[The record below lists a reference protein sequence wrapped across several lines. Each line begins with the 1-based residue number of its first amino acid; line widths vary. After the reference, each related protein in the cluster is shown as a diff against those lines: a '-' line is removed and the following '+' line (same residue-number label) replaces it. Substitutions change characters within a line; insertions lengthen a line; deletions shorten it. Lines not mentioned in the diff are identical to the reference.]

1 MSTPAGTP
9 MSTPANGNNASTIRL
24 GHGIAFRLSALV
36 LSAVGIIFVVMS
48 TATYFMAREALL
60 KTAEQNART
69 QAQGLVHRIEARLAP
84 ISRVPLGMGY
94 ELADGGLD
102 DAGIL
107 HRQRQMLLDNP
118 EIFGTAAAFEPF
130 GRNAGQEY
138 FAPYTFRAPLGI
150 THTGL
155 GGAAYRYH
163 AMDWYQ
169 IPRELGEIV
178 WSEPYFDEGGGNTLM
193 ATCSVPFFTGQGRAR
208 RVAGVVT
215 ADVSLDWL
223 KRLVASASVLDTGY
237 AWLITRNGTYV
248 THPAQGVAF
257 NETIFSRAEEHG
269 DLELRR
275 IGQDM
280 VRGGSKLVETTSLHT
295 GKPGFLVY
303 APLPST
309 GWSLGVFSPRD
320 ELLADVNSLALVSAA
335 LGGGGFLLLAGLV
348 AAIARSIT
356 RPLRRLRRAAREVAD
371 GHLDAALP
379 EVKSSDE
386 VHDLATAFADMQE
399 SLKEHIREL
408 TAATASRERIQS
420 ELRIASEIQLGI
432 LPKTFPPLPG
442 HTEFDLYAS
451 LTPAR
456 EVGGD
461 FYDFFPCGPDCFCF
475 LIGDV
480 SGKGVPAAFYM
491 AVSRT
496 LIKAVAESVAG
507 ASRRRGADRHSP
519 QHGEA
524 QRRIPNPGHILARA
538 NNGLAEDNESC
549 MFVTVFCAVLDFA
562 TGEVHYASAG
572 HNPPV
577 LLRARAAP
585 EYLPTHGDPVAGA
598 MTGVEFTTDTLTLN
612 PGDALV
618 LYTDGVT
625 EAMNPAQ
632 ELYGEARLA
641 ELLAKLDDRSVRGT
655 CQALAEDVHAF
666 ASGAE
671 QSDDITMLV
680 LRYNGMTTGDMTTGD
695 MTTGDSAAAD
705 NTTGGHT
712 TGNTTGGS
720 GRNKA

>member
-1 MSTPAGTP
+1 MSARTPVPAPPSPISAG
-9 MSTPANGNNASTIRL
+9 R
-24 GHGIAFRLSALV
+24 GIAFRLSALV
-36 LSAVGIIFVVMS
+36 LSVVGLIFVAMS
-48 TATYFMAREALL
+48 AATYFMAREALL
-60 KTAEQNART
+60 KNAEQNART
-69 QAQGLVHRIEARLAP
+69 QAQALVQRIEARLAP
-84 ISRVPLGMGY
+84 ISRVPLGLAY
-94 ELADGGLD
+94 ELGDDGLSD
-102 DAGIL
+102 EGIL
-107 HRQRQMLLDNP
+107 RRQRQMLLDNP
-118 EIFGTAAAFEPF
+118 EIFGTAAAYEPF
-130 GRNAGQEY
+130 GRHPQQEF

-150 THTGL
+150 THINL
-155 GGAAYRYH
+155 GGPGYRYH

-169 IPRELGEIV
+169 IPRELGQTI

-193 ATCSVPFFTGQGRAR
+193 ATCSVPFYQGQGAGHGEGRH
-208 RVAGVVT
+208 VAGVVT

-223 KRLVASASVLDTGY
+223 KRLVSSVNVLETGY

-248 THPAQGVAF
+248 THPEPGVAF
-257 NETIFSRAEEHG
+257 NETIFSRAEEAG
-269 DLELRR
+269 DLDLRR

-280 VRGGSKLVETTSLHT
+280 VRGGSKLVETKSLHT

-320 ELLADVNSLALVSAA
+320 ELLADVNRLALVSAG
-335 LGGGGFLLLAGLV
+335 LGGGGFLLLAALTAV
-348 AAIARSIT
+348 IARGIT
-356 RPLRRLRRAAREVAD
+356 RPLRRLCLAAREVA
-371 GHLDAALP
+371 GGRLDAPLP
-379 EVKSSDE
+379 EVASRDE
-386 VHDLATAFADMQE
+386 VFELAEAFAHMQE
-399 SLKEHIREL
+399 SLKEHIRDL
-408 TAATASRERIQS
+408 TLATATRERIQS

-432 LPKTFPPLPG
+432 LPKTFPPLPR
-442 HTEFDLYAS
+442 HAEFDLFAS

-507 ASRRRGADRHSP
+507 AGQRRGADRHHSP
-519 QHGEA
+519 LEAANLGEI

-562 TGEVHYASAG
+562 SGEVHYASAG

-577 LLRARAAP
+577 LLRAGARP

-598 MTGVEFTTDTLTLN
+598 MTGIAFTTDTLTLN
-612 PGDALV
+612 PGDALA

-625 EAMNPAQ
+625 EAMNPVQ
-632 ELYGEARLA
+632 ELYGEARLLEHLA
-641 ELLAKLDDRSVRGT
+641 EHDGLDVRAA
-655 CQALAEDVHAF
+655 CQALAADVHAF

-680 LRYNGMTTGDMTTGD
+680 LRYNGPSTANGPDTANGAATDNSSTDDSTTENRTRPGPDTT
-695 MTTGDSAAAD
+695 
-705 NTTGGHT
+705 
-712 TGNTTGGS
+712 
-720 GRNKA
+720 

>member
-1 MSTPAGTP
+1 MSTQ
-9 MSTPANGNNASTIRL
+9 NASTIRT
-24 GHGIAFRLSALV
+24 GRGIAFRLSALV
-36 LSAVGIIFVVMS
+36 LSVVGVIFVVMS
-48 TATYFMAREALL
+48 AATYFLAREALL
-60 KTAEQNART
+60 KNAEQNART
-69 QAQGLVHRIEARLAP
+69 QAEALVQRIEARLAP
-84 ISRVPLGMGY
+84 ISRVPQGLAY
-94 ELADGGLD
+94 ELEDGGLD

-107 HRQRQMLLDNP
+107 RRQRRALTDNP
-118 EIFGTAAAFEPF
+118 EIFGMAAAYEPHA
-130 GRNAGQEY
+130 RRPRQEF

-150 THTGL
+150 THTSL
-155 GGAAYRYH
+155 GGPGYRYH

-169 IPRELGEIV
+169 IPHELKEIV

-193 ATCSVPFFTGQGRAR
+193 ATCSVPFYQGQDDKR

-215 ADVSLDWL
+215 ADVSLDWI
-223 KRLVASASVLDTGY
+223 KRLVASVRVLDTGY

-248 THPAQGVAF
+248 THPAPGVAF
-257 NETIFSRAEEHG
+257 NESIFSRAEEQG

-280 VRGGSKLVETTSLHT
+280 VRGGSKLVESKSLHT

-303 APLPST
+303 APLPSI

-320 ELLADVNSLALVSAA
+320 ELLADVNRLALVSAG
-335 LGGGGFLLLAGLV
+335 LGGGGFLLLAALT

-356 RPLRRLRRAAREVAD
+356 RPLRRLCGAAREVAG

-379 EVKSSDE
+379 EVASRDE
-386 VHDLATAFADMQE
+386 VHDLANAFAHMQT
-399 SLKEHIREL
+399 SLQEHIREL
-408 TAATASRERIQS
+408 TAATASRERMQS
-420 ELRIASEIQLGI
+420 ELRIAREIQLGI
-432 LPKTFPPLPG
+432 LPKTFPPLPR
-442 HTEFDLYAS
+442 HSEFDLYAS

-475 LIGDV
+475 LVGDV

-491 AVSRT
+491 AVART

-507 ASRRRGADRHSP
+507 AGQQRESDSSGTVQRRAADSSVV
-519 QHGEA
+519 G
-524 QRRIPNPGHILARA
+524 QRRIPDPGRILERA
-538 NNGLAEDNESC
+538 NSGLAEDNESC
-549 MFVTVFCAVLDFA
+549 MFITVFCAVLDFA
-562 TGEVHYASAG
+562 SGEVHYASAG

-577 LLRARAAP
+577 LLRAGAAP

-598 MTGVEFTTDTLTLN
+598 MPGVAYATDTLHLH

-641 ELLAKLDDRSVRGT
+641 ARLALLSDRDVRAT

-666 ASGAE
+666 AGGAE

-680 LRYNGMTTGDMTTGD
+680 LRYNGLGAGGLAAGGVACGTGPSET
-695 MTTGDSAAAD
+695 
-705 NTTGGHT
+705 
-712 TGNTTGGS
+712 
-720 GRNKA
+720 

>member
-1 MSTPAGTP
+1 MSG
-9 MSTPANGNNASTIRL
+9 SNGGNNGGSNGGTAIRA
-24 GHGIAFRLSALV
+24 GRGIAFRLSALV
-36 LSAVGIIFVVMS
+36 LTAVGVIFVAMS
-48 TATYFMAREALL
+48 VATYHLAREALL
-60 KTAEQNART
+60 KNAEQNART
-69 QAQGLVHRIEARLAP
+69 QAQALVQRIEARLAP
-84 ISRVPLGMGY
+84 ISRVPLALGY
-94 ELADGGLD
+94 ELSDGLLD

-107 HRQRQMLLDNP
+107 RRQRQMLLDNP

-130 GRNAGQEY
+130 GRHPGQEY

-150 THTGL
+150 THTQL
-155 GGAAYRYH
+155 GSAAYRYH

-169 IPRELGEIV
+169 IPRELKEIV
-178 WSEPYFDEGGGNTLM
+178 WSEPYYDEGGGNTLM
-193 ATCSVPFFTGQGRAR
+193 STCSVPFYKGQGEER

-223 KRLVASASVLDTGY
+223 KRLVASVNVLDTGY

-257 NETIFSRAEEHG
+257 NESIFSRAEEHN
-269 DLELRR
+269 DPELRR

-280 VRGGSKLVETTSLHT
+280 IRGGSKLVESTSLHT

-303 APLPST
+303 APLPSI

-320 ELLADVNSLALVSAA
+320 ELLADVNRLALVSAG
-335 LGGGGFLLLAGLV
+335 LGGGGFLIIALLT
-348 AAIARSIT
+348 AAIARGIT
-356 RPLRRLRRAAREVAD
+356 GPLRRLRGAAREVAG

-379 EVKSSDE
+379 EVTSRDE
-386 VHDLATAFADMQE
+386 VHDLAMAFGNMQR
-399 SLKEHIREL
+399 SLKEHIRDL
-408 TAATASRERIQS
+408 TAATATRERIQS

-461 FYDFFPCGPDCFCF
+461 FYDFFPCGHDGFCF

-496 LIKAVAESVAG
+496 LLKAVAESVAG
-507 ASRRRGADRHSP
+507 AGRRRGADP
-519 QHGEA
+519 NGAAGA
-524 QRRIPNPGHILARA
+524 QRRSLPDPGRILARA

-549 MFVTVFCAVLDFA
+549 MFVTVFCAVLDYT

-577 LLRARAAP
+577 LLRAGAAP

-598 MTGVEFTTDTLTLN
+598 MPGVEFTTDSLVLN

-625 EAMNPAQ
+625 EAMNPAL
-632 ELYGEARLA
+632 ELYGEERLTARLA
-641 ELLAKLDDRSVRGT
+641 AFEAGDARTICEDLAK
-655 CQALAEDVHAF
+655 DVHAF
-666 ASGAE
+666 ADGAE

-680 LRYNGMTTGDMTTGD
+680 LRYNGGAP
-695 MTTGDSAAAD
+695 DSAD
-705 NTTGGHT
+705 KT
-712 TGNTTGGS
+712 
-720 GRNKA
+720 

>member
-1 MSTPAGTP
+1 MSGPTSGPAGG
-9 MSTPANGNNASTIRL
+9 PAASGPACGPADGTDPGGIRT
-24 GHGIAFRLSALV
+24 GRGIAFRLSALV
-36 LSAVGIIFVVMS
+36 LSVVGLLFVTMS
-48 TATYFMAREALL
+48 GATYFLAREALL
-60 KTAEQNART
+60 KNAEQNART
-69 QAQGLVHRIEARLAP
+69 QAQALVQRIEARLAP
-84 ISRVPLGMGY
+84 ISRVPQALGY
-94 ELADGGLD
+94 DLEDGLLD

-107 HRQRQMLLDNP
+107 RRQRRALLDNP
-118 EIFGTAAAFEPF
+118 EIYGMAAAFEPF
-130 GRNAGQEY
+130 GRHPRQEH

-150 THTGL
+150 THTQL
-155 GGAAYRYH
+155 GGPGYRYH

-169 IPRELGEIV
+169 IPREIKEVV

-193 ATCSVPFFTGQGRAR
+193 TTCSVPFHQGQGRAR

-223 KRLVASASVLDTGY
+223 KRLVASVQVLDTGY
-237 AWLITRNGTYV
+237 AWLITKNGTYV

-257 NETIFSRAEEHG
+257 NESIFSRAEENN
-269 DLELRR
+269 DPDLRR

-280 VRGGSKLVETTSLHT
+280 VRGGSRLVPLRSLHT

-303 APLPST
+303 APLPSI

-320 ELLADVNSLALVSAA
+320 ELLADVNRLALVSAG
-335 LGGGGFLLLAGLV
+335 LGGGGFLLLAALV
-348 AAIARSIT
+348 AAIARGIT
-356 RPLRRLRRAAREVAD
+356 GPLRRLCWAAREVAG

-379 EVKSSDE
+379 EVASRDE
-386 VHDLATAFADMQE
+386 VHDLAQAFAHMQT
-399 SLKEHIREL
+399 SLKEHIRDL

-461 FYDFFPCGPDCFCF
+461 FYDFFPCGHDCFCF
-475 LIGDV
+475 LVGDV

-491 AVSRT
+491 AVART

-507 ASRRRGADRHSP
+507 TGQRRGADPS
-519 QHGEA
+519 GA
-524 QRRIPNPGHILARA
+524 GQRRIPDPGRILARA
-538 NNGLAEDNESC
+538 NSGLAEDNDSC

-562 TGEVHYASAG
+562 TGETHYASAG

-577 LLRARAAP
+577 LLRAGSAP
-585 EYLPTHGDPVAGA
+585 SFLPTHGDPVAGA
-598 MTGVEFTTDTLTLN
+598 MPGAAYTTDTLRLH

-625 EAMNPAQ
+625 EAMSPTQ

-641 ELLAKLDDRSVRGT
+641 ARLADLEDRQARAT
-655 CQALAEDVHAF
+655 CEALAQDVHAF

-671 QSDDITMLV
+671 QSDDITLLV
-680 LRYNGMTTGDMTTGD
+680 LRYNGPGTHGAGGGATGLDT
-695 MTTGDSAAAD
+695 
-705 NTTGGHT
+705 N
-712 TGNTTGGS
+712 
-720 GRNKA
+720 

>member
-1 MSTPAGTP
+1 MTTSNSAPTG
-9 MSTPANGNNASTIRL
+9 GNNASSIRF

-36 LSAVGIIFVVMS
+36 LSAVGAIFVVMS

-60 KTAEQNART
+60 KNAEQSART
-69 QAQGLVHRIEARLAP
+69 QAQALVQRIEARLAP
-84 ISRVPLGMGY
+84 ISRVPLGLGY
-94 ELADGGLD
+94 ELSDGLLD

-107 HRQRQMLLDNP
+107 RRQRQMLLDNP
-118 EIFGTAAAFEPF
+118 EIFGMAAAFEPF
-130 GRNAGQEY
+130 GRHADQEY

-150 THTGL
+150 THTSL
-155 GGAAYRYH
+155 GGPAYRYH

-169 IPRELGEIV
+169 IPRELKEII

-193 ATCSVPFFTGQGRAR
+193 ATCSAPFYKGQGRDR

-223 KRLVASASVLDTGY
+223 KRLVASVQVLDTGY

-248 THPAQGVAF
+248 THPAPGVAF
-257 NETIFSRAEEHG
+257 NETIFSRAEENH
-269 DLELRR
+269 DPELRR

-280 VRGGSKLVETTSLHT
+280 IRGGFKLVETTSLHT

-320 ELLADVNSLALVSAA
+320 ELMADVNRLALVSAA

-348 AAIARSIT
+348 AIIAQGIT
-356 RPLRRLRRAAREVAD
+356 RPLRRLRGAAREVAG
-371 GHLDAALP
+371 GHLDAAMP
-379 EVKSSDE
+379 EVMSRDE
-386 VHDLATAFADMQE
+386 VRDLAEAFANMQK
-399 SLKEHIREL
+399 SLKDHIRDL
-408 TAATASRERIQS
+408 TSATASRERIQS

-442 HTEFDLYAS
+442 HTEFELYAS

-507 ASRRRGADRHSP
+507 AGRRRGADRHSAQP
-519 QHGEA
+519 GANASES

-577 LLRARAAP
+577 LLRAGAAP

-632 ELYGEARLA
+632 ELYGEDRLVERLA
-641 ELLAKLDDRSVRGT
+641 KMGEMNVRET

-666 ASGAE
+666 ADGAE

-680 LRYNGMTTGDMTTGD
+680 LRYNGLN
-695 MTTGDSAAAD
+695 AAASKTD
-705 NTTGGHT
+705 GKN
-712 TGNTTGGS
+712 
-720 GRNKA
+720 

>member
-1 MSTPAGTP
+1 
-9 MSTPANGNNASTIRL
+9 
-24 GHGIAFRLSALV
+24 
-36 LSAVGIIFVVMS
+36 
-48 TATYFMAREALL
+48 
-60 KTAEQNART
+60 
-69 QAQGLVHRIEARLAP
+69 
-84 ISRVPLGMGY
+84 
-94 ELADGGLD
+94 
-102 DAGIL
+102 
-107 HRQRQMLLDNP
+107 
-118 EIFGTAAAFEPF
+118 
-130 GRNAGQEY
+130 
-138 FAPYTFRAPLGI
+138 
-150 THTGL
+150 
-155 GGAAYRYH
+155 
-163 AMDWYQ
+163 MDWYQ
-169 IPRELGEIV
+169 IPRELREIV

-193 ATCSVPFFTGQGRAR
+193 ATCSVPFYHGVRDTRH
-208 RVAGVVT
+208 VAGIVT

-223 KRLVASASVLDTGY
+223 KRLVASVQVLDTGY

-248 THPAQGVAF
+248 THPAPGVAF
-257 NETIFSRAEEHG
+257 NESIFSRAEESG
-269 DLELRR
+269 DQDLRR

-280 VRGGSKLVETTSLHT
+280 VRGGSKLVESRSLHT

-320 ELLADVNSLALVSAA
+320 ELLADVNRLALVSAG

-356 RPLRRLRRAAREVAD
+356 RPLRRLRRAAREVAS
-371 GHLDAALP
+371 GQLDAELP
-379 EVKSSDE
+379 EVASRDE
-386 VHDLATAFADMQE
+386 VYDLATAFAHMQE
-399 SLKEHIREL
+399 SLKEHIRDL

-442 HTEFDLYAS
+442 HTEFDLFAS

-461 FYDFFPCGPDCFCF
+461 FYDFFPCGPECFCF
-475 LIGDV
+475 LVGDV

-507 ASRRRGADRHSP
+507 AGQRRGADRHNA
-519 QHGEA
+519 QHGPPP
-524 QRRIPNPGHILARA
+524 RRIPDPGHILARA

-549 MFVTVFCAVLDFA
+549 MFVTVFCAVLDYV

-585 EYLPTHGDPVAGA
+585 SYLPTHGDPVAGA
-598 MTGVEFTTDTLTLN
+598 MPGVEYATDTLRLA

-641 ELLAKLDDRSVRGT
+641 EKLAELGDASVRAT

-680 LRYNGMTTGDMTTGD
+680 LRYNGTTTGGMS
-695 MTTGDSAAAD
+695 TGDSAAAD

-712 TGNTTGGS
+712 TGNSTGGS
-720 GRNKA
+720 TGNGAHKT

>member
-1 MSTPAGTP
+1 VSTVN
-9 MSTPANGNNASTIRL
+9 ANGIRP
-24 GHGIAFRLSALV
+24 GRGIAFRLSALV
-36 LSAVGIIFVVMS
+36 LSVVGLIFVVMS
-48 TATYFMAREALL
+48 TATYFLAREALL
-60 KTAEQNART
+60 RNAEDNART
-69 QAQGLVHRIEARLAP
+69 QAQALVQRIEARLAP
-84 ISRVPLGMGY
+84 ISRVPQGLAY
-94 ELADGGLD
+94 ELEEGLLD

-107 HRQRQMLLDNP
+107 RRQRRALLDNP
-118 EIFGTAAAFEPF
+118 EIFGMAAAYEPF
-130 GRNAGQEY
+130 GRHPREEF

-150 THTGL
+150 THTSL
-155 GGAAYRYH
+155 GGPGYRYH
-163 AMDWYQ
+163 VMDWYQ
-169 IPRELGEIV
+169 IPHELKEII

-193 ATCSVPFFTGQGRAR
+193 ATCSVPFYQGQGEGEER

-215 ADVSLDWL
+215 ADISLDWL
-223 KRLVASASVLDTGY
+223 KRLVASVNVLETGY
-237 AWLITRNGTYV
+237 AWLITRTGTYV
-248 THPAQGVAF
+248 THPAPGVAF
-257 NETIFSRAEEHG
+257 NESIFSRAEEKG

-280 VRGGSKLVETTSLHT
+280 VRGGSKLVESTSLHT

-320 ELLADVNSLALVSAA
+320 ELLVDVNRLALISAG
-335 LGGGGFLLLAGLV
+335 LGGGGFLLLAVLT

-356 RPLRRLRRAAREVAD
+356 RPLRRLCGAARAVAD
-371 GHLDAALP
+371 GRLDAELP
-379 EVKSSDE
+379 EVASRDE
-386 VHDLATAFADMQE
+386 VHDLASAFAHMQT
-399 SLKEHIREL
+399 SLQEHIREL
-408 TAATASRERIQS
+408 TTATASQERMQS
-420 ELRIASEIQLGI
+420 ELRIARDIQLGI

-461 FYDFFPCGPDCFCF
+461 FYDFFPCGPDAFCF
-475 LIGDV
+475 LVGDV

-491 AVSRT
+491 AVART

-507 ASRRRGADRHSP
+507 AGQRRGGDSSGA
-519 QHGEA
+519 G
-524 QRRIPNPGHILARA
+524 QRRMPDPGRILARA
-538 NNGLAEDNESC
+538 NDGLAQDNESC
-549 MFVTVFCAVLDFA
+549 MFVTVFCAVLDYT

-577 LLRARAAP
+577 LLRAGAAP

-598 MTGVEFTTDTLTLN
+598 MPGVAYATDTLHLR
-612 PGDALV
+612 PGDALA

-641 ELLAKLDDRSVRGT
+641 ERLAALNDRDAHAI
-655 CQALAEDVHAF
+655 CQGLAEDVHAF

-680 LRYNGMTTGDMTTGD
+680 LRYLGSATGEATDETGPD
-695 MTTGDSAAAD
+695 ET
-705 NTTGGHT
+705 
-712 TGNTTGGS
+712 
-720 GRNKA
+720 

>member
-1 MSTPAGTP
+1 MNEPQCAT
-9 MSTPANGNNASTIRL
+9 ANGQKPGGIRT

-36 LSAVGIIFVVMS
+36 LSVVGVIFVAMS
-48 TATYFMAREALL
+48 GATYFLAREALL
-60 KTAEQNART
+60 KNAEQSART
-69 QAQGLVHRIEARLAP
+69 QAQALVQRIETRLAP
-84 ISRVPLGMGY
+84 ISRVAQGLGY
-94 ELADGGLD
+94 DLEDGLLD

-107 HRQRQMLLDNP
+107 RRQRQALLDNP

-130 GRNAGQEY
+130 GRHPDQEY

-150 THTGL
+150 THIGL
-155 GGAAYRYH
+155 GGAVYRYH

-169 IPRELGEIV
+169 IPRQLKQIV

-193 ATCSVPFFTGQGRAR
+193 ATCSVPFYQGEGDAR
-208 RVAGVVT
+208 RVAGVTT

-223 KRLVASASVLDTGY
+223 KRLVASVQVLDTGY

-248 THPAQGVAF
+248 THPAPGVAF
-257 NETIFSRAEEHG
+257 NETIFSRAEENH
-269 DLELRR
+269 DPDLRR

-280 VRGGSKLVETTSLHT
+280 IRGGSKLVQLKSLHT

-320 ELLADVNSLALVSAA
+320 ELLADVNRLALVSAG
-335 LGGGGFLLLAGLV
+335 LGGGGFLLLAALV
-348 AAIARSIT
+348 PIIARGIT
-356 RPLRRLRRAAREVAD
+356 KPLRRLCGAAREVAG

-379 EVKSSDE
+379 EVKSRDE
-386 VHDLATAFADMQE
+386 VHDLASAFANMQT
-399 SLKEHIREL
+399 SLKEHIRDL
-408 TAATASRERIQS
+408 TAATATRERIQS

-432 LPKTFPPLPG
+432 LPKTFPPLPRRN
-442 HTEFDLYAS
+442 EFDLFAS

-461 FYDFFPCGPDCFCF
+461 FYDFFHCGQDCFCF

-491 AVSRT
+491 AVART

-507 ASRRRGADRHSP
+507 AGQRRGADPAGTH
-519 QHGEA
+519 
-524 QRRIPNPGHILARA
+524 QRRIPDPGRILARA
-538 NNGLAEDNESC
+538 NEGLSQDNDSC

-562 TGEVHYASAG
+562 TGEVRYASAG

-577 LLRARAAP
+577 LLRAGAAP

-598 MTGVEFTTDTLTLN
+598 MPGVVFSTDTLRLH

-632 ELYGEARLA
+632 ELYGEERLA
-641 ELLAKLDDRSVRGT
+641 NRLASLMDQDVRTT
-655 CQALAEDVHAF
+655 CEVLAQDVHAF

-680 LRYNGMTTGDMTTGD
+680 LRYNGSGPEGAEAGETTPDE
-695 MTTGDSAAAD
+695 S
-705 NTTGGHT
+705 
-712 TGNTTGGS
+712 
-720 GRNKA
+720 

>member
-1 MSTPAGTP
+1 MSTSTGTPTGTPDNTQASAPAG
-9 MSTPANGNNASTIRL
+9 NGNNSNGNDGAIRL

-36 LSAVGIIFVVMS
+36 LSAVGVIFVVMS

-60 KTAEQNART
+60 KNAEQNART
-69 QAQGLVHRIEARLAP
+69 EAQALVQRIEARLAP
-84 ISRVPLGMGY
+84 ISRVPLGLGY
-94 ELADGGLD
+94 ELTDGLLD

-107 HRQRQMLLDNP
+107 RRQRQMLLDNP

-130 GRNAGQEY
+130 GRHADQEY

-169 IPRELGEIV
+169 IPRELKEII
-178 WSEPYFDEGGGNTLM
+178 WSEPYFDEGGGNALM
-193 ATCSVPFFTGQGRAR
+193 ATCSAPFYTGQGKDK

-215 ADVSLDWL
+215 ADVSLEWL
-223 KRLVASASVLDTGY
+223 KRLVDSVSVLETGY
-237 AWLITRNGTYV
+237 AWLITKSGTYV
-248 THPAQGVAF
+248 THPAPGVAF
-257 NETIFSRAEEHG
+257 NETIFSRAEEHH
-269 DLELRR
+269 DPELRR

-280 VRGGSKLVETTSLHT
+280 IRGGFKLVETTSLHT
-295 GKPGFLVY
+295 GKPGYLVY

-309 GWSLGVFSPRD
+309 GWSLGVFSPRE
-320 ELLADVNSLALVSAA
+320 ELMADVTRLALVSAG

-348 AAIARSIT
+348 AIIAQGIT
-356 RPLRRLRRAAREVAD
+356 RPLRRLRGAAREVAG
-371 GHLDAALP
+371 GHLDAAMP
-379 EVKSSDE
+379 EVKNRDE
-386 VHDLATAFADMQE
+386 VHDLAEAFANMQK
-399 SLKEHIREL
+399 SLKDHIRDL

-442 HTEFDLYAS
+442 HTEFELFAS

-507 ASRRRGADRHSP
+507 AGRRRGVDRHGANL
-519 QHGEA
+519 GEN
-524 QRRIPNPGHILARA
+524 QRRVPNPGHILARA

-562 TGEVHYASAG
+562 SGEVHYASAG

-577 LLRARAAP
+577 LLRASAAP
-585 EYLPTHGDPVAGA
+585 VYLPTHGDPVAGA

-632 ELYGEARLA
+632 ELYGEERLA
-641 ELLAKLDDRSVRGT
+641 ERLAEMGHLSVRET
-655 CQALAEDVHAF
+655 CQVLAEDVHAF
-666 ASGAE
+666 ADGAE

-680 LRYNGMTTGDMTTGD
+680 LRYNGLDTAKSGNGNENDG
-695 MTTGDSAAAD
+695 
-705 NTTGGHT
+705 NTGGQ
-712 TGNTTGGS
+712 
-720 GRNKA
+720 GRS